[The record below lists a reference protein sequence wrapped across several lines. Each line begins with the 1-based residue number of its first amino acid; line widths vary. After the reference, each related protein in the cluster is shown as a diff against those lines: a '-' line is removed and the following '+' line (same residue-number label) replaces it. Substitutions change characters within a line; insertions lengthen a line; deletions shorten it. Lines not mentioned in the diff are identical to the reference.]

1 MAKIALRFTRS
12 HGPFNA
18 GEVAALEE
26 APALALIAK
35 GAAEKH
41 VRQPKTETDI
51 ATLSVNLDFAELPA
65 FKEALAEIERATADL
80 ESRAAELDAREAELS
95 DRETELALREAE
107 QAADWSPIEGSDE
120 EVAGASGAEV
130 AEETGLPKQGK

>member
-51 ATLSVNLDFAELPA
+51 ATLSVNLGVENLPA
-65 FKEALAEIERATADL
+65 VKEALAAIEKATADL
-80 ESRAAELDAREAELS
+80 DSRAARLDAREAELA
-95 DRETELALREAE
+95 DREAELARREAE
-107 QAADWSPIEGSDE
+107 QAEDWSPIEETDE
-120 EVAGASGAEV
+120 EGTAASHAEV

>member
-41 VRQPKTETDI
+41 VRQPKTETDVE
-51 ATLSVNLDFAELPA
+51 TFKVNLDFAELPA

-80 ESRAAELDAREAELS
+80 ESRAAELDAREAEL
-95 DRETELALREAE
+95 ALREAE
-107 QAADWSPIEGSDE
+107 QASDWSPIEGSDE
-120 EVAGASGAEV
+120 EVAGASAAEV

>member
-41 VRQPKTETDI
+41 VRQPKAETDI
-51 ATLSVNLDFAELPA
+51 AALSVNLNFAELPA
-65 FKEALAEIERATADL
+65 FQEALAEIERATADL
-80 ESRAAELDAREAELS
+80 ESRSAELDAREAELS
-95 DRETELALREAE
+95 DREAELALREAE
-107 QAADWSPIEGSDE
+107 RAEDWNPIEESGE
-120 EVAGASGAEV
+120 EAGAASGAEV